1 MDRTGADWCALLG
14 RVLLAV
20 LFLPSGVNKLL
31 HLQDTI
37 GAVSQAGVPYAQI
50 AAPLAAAVETVG
62 PILLIVGLLTRWA
75 ALMLIVFTAA
85 AAYFFHHYWDMS
97 GAARMSN
104 QINFWKNV
112 AVIGGLLYMVG
123 FGAGRFAIDARRR
136 R

>member
-1 MDRTGADWCALLG
+1 MYRSGTDWCALLG
-14 RVLLAV
+14 RVLLAA

-37 GAVSQAGVPYAQI
+37 GAVAQAGIPYAQI
-50 AAPLAAAVETVG
+50 AAPLAAAVETIG
-62 PILLIVGLLTRWA
+62 PLLLILGLFTRVG
-75 ALMLIVFTAA
+75 ALALIAFTAA

-97 GAARMSN
+97 GAARTSN

-112 AVIGGLLYMVG
+112 AVIGGLLYVTA
-123 FGAGRFAIDARRR
+123 FGAGLFALDARRR